1 MRLKLPA
8 KFFLA
13 FLITSITIVV
23 MMVVII
29 KLYADRSFS
38 EYVHKR
44 EVSQLDDLTVVLTEE
59 YRENKGWEK
68 LKNNERRWQ
77 YLLSPHFFAAEKDAP
92 APPPDHLSPLPPQAE
107 KRGRND
113 RGPLPGMAGNR
124 PPDEDRGRRW
134 PRPPW
139 AIEDR
144 LTLFDAQ
151 THRVAGESVTM
162 ENHTLQEIL
171 VDGVTVGW
179 LGMRNEKR
187 LSRPHDVAF
196 IKGQIMAL
204 YTIGA
209 IALLL
214 AAVMALL
221 LSRHLLAPVRQLI
234 EGARA
239 LTARD
244 FDARIKVETGDELG
258 QLSNDFNKMA
268 AQLGLYEQ
276 MRRQWLSDISHELRT
291 PLAILRG
298 EIEAMQDGIRP
309 IDGAALSSLH
319 AEAMRLGKLVDNLHN
334 LSMADSGTLP
344 MNRLP
349 VQPGAVLRDTLQRYS
364 GRLVQREISI
374 IDELGE
380 HPLTIMADEELLSQ
394 LFCNLLENT
403 VRYTESPG
411 VLKVKQEQAD
421 GLLIISFED
430 SGPGVPEASLDR
442 LFGRLYRVDPSR
454 SRDLGGDGLGLAIC
468 KQIVQAH
475 NGEIKASH
483 ANLGGIANRN
493 RVARERSRGP
503 CCKPLNK
510 NGANKNGR
518 SYSHCR
524 R

>member
-23 MMVVII
+23 LMGVII
-29 KLYADRSFS
+29 KLYADRAFF
-38 EYVHKR
+38 EYVHKM
-44 EVSQLDDLTVVLTEE
+44 EVLQLDDLTVVLTEE
-59 YRENKGWEK
+59 YRKNNGWEQ
-68 LKNNERRWQ
+68 LKNDRRRWQ
-77 YLLSPHFFAAEKDAP
+77 HLLRPRVFVTDKEAHSPRPGYLP
-92 APPPDHLSPLPPQAE
+92 PLPPEAGNRE
-107 KRGRND
+107 RDD
-113 RGPLPGMAGNR
+113 RGPAPVMTGDR
-124 PPDEDRGRRW
+124 PPDENWVSKG
-134 PRPPW
+134 PRSPF
-139 AIEDR
+139 AIEHR
-144 LTLFDAQ
+144 LTLFDARKQ
-151 THRVAGESVTM
+151 FVAGASFSPDDHM
-162 ENHTLQEIL
+162 LREIT
-171 VDGVTVGW
+171 VDGATVGW

-214 AAVMALL
+214 AAGMAFL

-244 FDARIKVETGDELG
+244 FDVRIKVDTGDELG
-258 QLSNDFNKMA
+258 QLANDFNKMA

-276 MRRQWLSDISHELRT
+276 MQRQWLSDISHELRT
-291 PLAILRG
+291 PLSILRG

-309 IDGAALSSLH
+309 IDIAAITSLH
-319 AEAMRLGKLVDNLHN
+319 SEALRLGKLVDSLHD
-334 LSMADSGTLP
+334 LSMAGSGSLP

-349 VQPGAVLRDTLQRYS
+349 VKPGAVLREVLQKYL
-364 GRLVQREISI
+364 GRLAQRHITI

-380 HPLTIMADEELLSQ
+380 HPLTIMADEEQLSR

-421 GLLIISFED
+421 GLLIISYED
-430 SGPGVPEASLDR
+430 SGPGVPEGSLDR
-442 LFGRLYRVDPSR
+442 LFDRLYRVDPSR

-483 ANLGGIANRN
+483 ANLGGLLIVIVLPVSEAGGRAAN
-493 RVARERSRGP
+493 
-503 CCKPLNK
+503 L
-510 NGANKNGR
+510 
-518 SYSHCR
+518 
-524 R
+524 

>member
-23 MMVVII
+23 LMGVII
-29 KLYADRSFS
+29 KLYADRAFF
-38 EYVHKR
+38 EYVHKM
-44 EVSQLDDLTVVLTEE
+44 EVLQLDDLTVVLTEE
-59 YRENKGWEK
+59 YRKNNGWEQ
-68 LKNNERRWQ
+68 LKNDRQRWQ
-77 YLLSPHFFAAEKDAP
+77 DLLRPRVFLTDKEAHSPRPGYLP
-92 APPPDHLSPLPPQAE
+92 PLPPEAGNRE
-107 KRGRND
+107 RDD
-113 RGPLPGMAGNR
+113 RGPAPVMTGDR
-124 PPDEDRGRRW
+124 PPDEDRDIRR
-134 PRPPW
+134 PRPPF
-139 AIEDR
+139 AIEHR
-144 LTLFDAQ
+144 LTLFNARKQ
-151 THRVAGESVTM
+151 FVAGASFSPDD
-162 ENHTLQEIL
+162 HTLREIT

-214 AAVMALL
+214 AAGMAFL

-258 QLSNDFNKMA
+258 QLANDFNKMA

-291 PLAILRG
+291 PLSILRG

-309 IDGAALSSLH
+309 IDSTAITSLH
-319 AEAMRLGKLVDNLHN
+319 SEALRLGKLVDNLHD
-334 LSMADSGTLP
+334 LSMADSGSLP

-349 VQPGAVLRDTLQRYS
+349 VQPGAVLREVLQKYL
-364 GRLVQREISI
+364 GRLAQRHITI

-380 HPLTIMADEELLSQ
+380 HPLTIMADEERLSR

-411 VLKVKQEQAD
+411 VLKVRQEQANE
-421 GLLIISFED
+421 LLILSFED
-430 SGPGVPEASLDR
+430 SGPGVPEGSLDR
-442 LFGRLYRVDPSR
+442 LFDRLYRVDPSR

-468 KQIVQAH
+468 KQIVQDH
-475 NGEIKASH
+475 DGEIKASRAQLGGLLIEIVLPVGDVRGRA
-483 ANLGGIANRN
+483 ANL
-493 RVARERSRGP
+493 
-503 CCKPLNK
+503 
-510 NGANKNGR
+510 
-518 SYSHCR
+518 
-524 R
+524 